1 MQLLRHGEDERE
13 TQERIAGPH
22 SWDSDEAQGLW
33 KASSPLLGGLVSS
46 SCRSHPPPTPSQ
58 HSPGWNHV
66 GPVRRLRGHIL
77 GSTAGKTRWKRAPLG
92 SPRSPAAAART
103 TVVALRQPPGSYNW
117 AYDLLQVGK
126 PRKCNLKKRI
136 SHSDK
141 NLLTRRV
148 VGTLKQRSLCSL
160 HFEWA
165 RAAQQQKLVEAAQ
178 QGDEIIPSA
187 LFKAQPIALTL

>member
-1 MQLLRHGEDERE
+1 MVKMREKETKDLLDPILGTVTKRRVFGKPAHLCLE
-13 TQERIAGPH
+13 
-22 SWDSDEAQGLW
+22 
-33 KASSPLLGGLVSS
+33 ASSPPHVAAT
-46 SCRSHPPPTPSQ
+46 PPPTPSQ

-117 AYDLLQVGK
+117 AYDLLQVGRSGRK

-136 SHSDK
+136 SHSD
-141 NLLTRRV
+141 NT
-148 VGTLKQRSLCSL
+148 
-160 HFEWA
+160 F
-165 RAAQQQKLVEAAQ
+165 
-178 QGDEIIPSA
+178 
-187 LFKAQPIALTL
+187 

>member
-1 MQLLRHGEDERE
+1 MVKMRE
-13 TQERIAGPH
+13 KDKKELMDPILWTVTKRRVFGKPPHLCQE
-22 SWDSDEAQGLW
+22 
-33 KASSPLLGGLVSS
+33 ASSPPHVAAT
-46 SCRSHPPPTPSQ
+46 PPPTPSQ

-117 AYDLLQVGK
+117 AYDLLQVGRGGGK

-141 NLLTRRV
+141 NLMTRRV
-148 VGTLKQRSLCSL
+148 VGTLRQRSVCSL

-165 RAAQQQKLVEAAQ
+165 RAAQQKKLVEAAQ
-178 QGDEIIPSA
+178 QGG
-187 LFKAQPIALTL
+187 